1 MATTVKEWKKYYAIG
16 SDQGPEYAMKFA
28 DSVIRFKKHT
38 LKLEK
43 KRHTSILLDKMPTHE
58 VKKCSARLMS
68 GKKCT
73 FRATCGE
80 YCKKHA
86 V

>member
-1 MATTVKEWKKYYAIG
+1 MATVKDWKKYYAVAA
-16 SDQGPEYAMKFA
+16 DKGPEYAMKFA
-28 DSVIRFKKHT
+28 DSCVRFKKHT

-43 KRHTSILLDKMPTHE
+43 KRRTSILLDKPPSAPE
-58 VKKCSARLMS
+58 VKKCSARLVS

-86 V
+86 A

>member
-1 MATTVKEWKKYYAIG
+1 MATVKDWKKYYAATIG
-16 SDQGPEYAMKFA
+16 QGSEYAMKFA
-28 DSVIRFKKHT
+28 DSAIRFKKHT

-43 KRHTSILLDKMPTHE
+43 KRHTTVLLDKMPTHE

-68 GKKCT
+68 GKKCE
-73 FRATCGE
+73 FRAVCGE

-86 V
+86 A